1 LPPLF
6 LPPPSGTTS
15 LVPSICSPSAV
26 PSDRAR
32 HLPPCGLVSFA
43 EAKVTRNRGKWISL
57 RFGDY
62 TTKWFRVTRTA
73 RSMTPKGLSSLATQC
88 FNKLLVLR
96 PRAAVLYHPSSCEDP
111 CSLIILIS
119 MATRVPYLQGVK
131 VVPERMPAKLD
142 FPFNLP
148 FVAELDLRIQRPVT
162 FFVGENGT
170 GKSTLIEAVAAL
182 CL

>member
-1 LPPLF
+1 
-6 LPPPSGTTS
+6 
-15 LVPSICSPSAV
+15 
-26 PSDRAR
+26 
-32 HLPPCGLVSFA
+32 
-43 EAKVTRNRGKWISL
+43 
-57 RFGDY
+57 
-62 TTKWFRVTRTA
+62 
-73 RSMTPKGLSSLATQC
+73 
-88 FNKLLVLR
+88 
-96 PRAAVLYHPSSCEDP
+96 
-111 CSLIILIS
+111 